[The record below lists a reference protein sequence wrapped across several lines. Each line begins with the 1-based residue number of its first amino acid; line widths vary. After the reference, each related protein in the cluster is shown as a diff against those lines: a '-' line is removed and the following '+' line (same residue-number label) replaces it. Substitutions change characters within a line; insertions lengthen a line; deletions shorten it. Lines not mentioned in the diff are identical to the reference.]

1 MLIYNPKIHRCEHIK
16 VNGTQCGSPAI
27 RHNRFCYFHGRWH
40 EQYITFAET
49 AKTVPAIDLPV
60 LEDANSIQVA
70 IMQVIGLLLTGHIE
84 HKSAGLIL
92 YGLQTAS
99 GNLRHANFE
108 AYPPSVVIDPAT
120 VDETLLGEYVWENS
134 DFDGEEKEED
144 KNDSS
149 ETNIGDAVLLQ
160 DSAEK
165 DTTKK
170 DSVEANRESK
180 SQPQENDWTELRAQ
194 IARMVKKSAL
204 EGVFAMTRDTG

>member
-1 MLIYNPKIHRCEHIK
+1 
-16 VNGTQCGSPAI
+16 
-27 RHNRFCYFHGRWH
+27 
-40 EQYITFAET
+40 
-49 AKTVPAIDLPV
+49 
-60 LEDANSIQVA
+60 
-70 IMQVIGLLLTGHIE
+70 MQVIGLLLTGHIE

-149 ETNIGDAVLLQ
+149 ETNIGHAVLLQ

-180 SQPQENDWTELRAQ
+180 SQPQENNWT
-194 IARMVKKSAL
+194 
-204 EGVFAMTRDTG
+204 